1 MNWNYK
7 PLPAYIPPQVYD
19 ENYEKEKE
27 KYTKEFILNNN
38 CNKYMP
44 HTEFKEY
51 WQGLNNIRIKYGL
64 GNLIQTECK
73 CGGYGYTINEKDLE
87 VLKEYDIFI
96 SKRKR

>member
-73 CGGYGYTINEKDLE
+73 CGGYGYMIDENELKESEDNEKE
-87 VLKEYDIFI
+87 
-96 SKRKR
+96 